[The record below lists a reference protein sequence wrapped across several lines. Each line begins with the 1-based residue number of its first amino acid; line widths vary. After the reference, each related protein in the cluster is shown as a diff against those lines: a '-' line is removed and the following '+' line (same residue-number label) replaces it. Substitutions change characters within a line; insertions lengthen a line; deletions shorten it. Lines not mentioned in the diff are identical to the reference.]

1 MTRIHKTGTG
11 GVTGVHP
18 IEDLELKEAA
28 QMILAAEQE
37 HQEQREAEKQEHRE
51 LREDKTQHR
60 QEQKEDTTQL
70 HQEQKEDTTQL
81 HLDLQVEITEEIQDQ
96 TEMLTDTYLE
106 ELLDL
111 GA

>member
-11 GVTGVHP
+11 GVTEVHLT
-18 IEDLELKEAA
+18 EDLELKEAA

-37 HQEQREAEKQEHRE
+37 HQEQREDKTQHRQEQK
-51 LREDKTQHR
+51 EDTTQHR

>member
-28 QMILAAEQE
+28 QTILVTE
-37 HQEQREAEKQEHRE
+37 QEHRE

>member
-11 GVTGVHP
+11 GVTEVHP

-70 HQEQKEDTTQL
+70 H
-81 HLDLQVEITEEIQDQ
+81 LDLQVEITEETQDQ
-96 TEMLTDTYLE
+96 TEMLTVTYLE